1 VRRRPIGPRVQ
12 AESTTLVLASAAQAA
27 VSFVIVGLPAIG
39 PQLRQQ
45 FALSL
50 PELGALLAMMQLGTG
65 AALIV
70 AGRSVDRWG
79 ARATTLAGTG
89 LAALGLVVAA
99 ATDARAVVFVG
110 LFLGGIGAAIVP
122 VSGAN
127 AIFRTYPGRR
137 RAWALSVRQM
147 GVPVGGIGA
156 AVAMPALEAAGGARL
171 VFSVGAVVIVV
182 IGTAFAAASDDI
194 KVRHEAAARRLRT
207 MWGSRGL
214 GYLLIVTLSYVFVLQ
229 VVLVYTVPAMRAA
242 GFSRLEAGV
251 AYFVVNVTAI
261 VSRLFWGR
269 VADGG
274 GGTRRRRTLVE
285 SGLVA
290 SIGAMLFG
298 AALHAAFVL
307 VVLALVV
314 YSFAALGWNAVVYT
328 IAGEWTRPALSGQA
342 FAVAAT
348 VVFAASAVASPAIG
362 GLVDWLGWDATWLIT
377 GAVGVAGAA
386 AAWALPDRGAEQ
398 GVPPVAPLELGDGSA
413 AV

>member
-1 VRRRPIGPRVQ
+1 VRSPFGSGAQP
-12 AESTTLVLASAAQAA
+12 ESTTLALASAAQAA
-27 VSFVIVGLPAIG
+27 VSFVIVGLAAIG

-45 FALSL
+45 LALSL

-79 ARATTLAGTG
+79 ARTATLAGTG
-89 LAALGLVVAA
+89 LAAFGLVVAA
-99 ATDARAVVFVG
+99 ATDERAVIFVG
-110 LFLGGIGAAIVP
+110 LFLGGVGASIVP

-156 AVAMPALEAAGGARL
+156 AVAMPALDSAGGARL

-194 KVRHEAAARRLRT
+194 KVRHEAAARKFRA
-207 MWGSRGL
+207 MWGGRGL

-242 GFSRLEAGV
+242 RFSPLETGV

-261 VSRLFWGR
+261 MSRLFWGR

-290 SIGAMLFG
+290 SIGALLFG
-298 AALHAAFVL
+298 ASLHAPFVL
-307 VVLALVV
+307 VVLALIV

-348 VVFAASAVASPAIG
+348 VVFVSSALVSPAIG
-362 GLVDWLGWDATWLIT
+362 GLIDWLGWGAIWLIT

-386 AAWALPDRGAEQ
+386 AAWALPERGADPATTS
-398 GVPPVAPLELGDGSA
+398 VPALEFGDGSA